1 MDAIPA
7 MILFVPV
14 LLPTAQF
21 FEINDIHLGIVITLC
36 LAIGLVTPPYGMCLL
51 LASSIADMPLARA
64 SIAIVP
70 YILAVLFVLIL
81 IIFFPDIVLYVPKLL
96 RPDWFGIR

>member
-1 MDAIPA
+1 
-7 MILFVPV
+7 
-14 LLPTAQF
+14 
-21 FEINDIHLGIVITLC
+21 
-36 LAIGLVTPPYGMCLL
+36 MCLL

-70 YILAVLFVLIL
+70 YIIAVFFILTLIT
-81 IIFFPDIVLYVPKLL
+81 FFPDIALYVPKLL